1 LLRNW
6 WIGVIAQ
13 KSAKLTLLCNKRG
26 LIPNHEKVVVS
37 KSSGKYRFFFQIVC
51 WLMCTPVIAQVT
63 NPVVAKDSV
72 KVGKDTIPAGTKD
85 SVVVDLNKIKI
96 SNDAL
101 DDVVD
106 YGAKDSMWFDVKKKQ
121 VHLYGKA
128 SVKYSKLSIAAGYI
142 LLDYEKSEI
151 TAEQF
156 PDSTGH
162 LTGLPEFKDGQ
173 EDFTATRLR
182 YNFKTKKGI
191 IYEARTKQEDL
202 YVLGERAKFVGVAH
216 PDPDTTKKQGNTI
229 YNENALLTTCDDPHP
244 HFGIRTRKLK
254 VIPDKLVVT
263 GFSNVE
269 IAGVPTPL
277 IIPFGFFPITKTR
290 KAGLI
295 IPHDFENSNSAGFG
309 IKDFGWYQP
318 ISPYMDATVLFN
330 AYTNGSWGIS
340 NNLRYNRK
348 YKYTGNFALKFNN
361 RVTEDEHANP
371 LSAKSFSLNWTHNQD
386 SKANPTDRF
395 GGSINIETNRDQNR
409 NLNDYNSVYKNSLS
423 SNLNY
428 SKTFPGKPFLLTIG
442 MTHSQNTQ
450 TRTMDISLPNAS
462 FTMQRI
468 YPFKRKEAV
477 GAEKWY
483 EKISLTYNSA
493 LQNNFHTVDTLLFT
507 RKTLQSA
514 KMGIQHRASTD
525 YSFKLFKY
533 INIAPNV
540 SYEEDWYPYTIRTK
554 LDTSKNVYHYD
565 STFQM
570 VGSKKEYISRT
581 LNTTTS
587 TFGRDTTTRVWGF
600 SPFRTFNAAI
610 SANTSLY
617 LTKQYKHG
625 WFRGIRHTIKPSV
638 SLGFGPDYT
647 RKQYDSYFK
656 TYETSTYKKQN
667 DTVHY
672 TIFDQGIFN
681 KPPST
686 RTPRDLV
693 LNYSLTNILDFKY
706 FNAKRDT
713 VIKKKIFD
721 NLTFTGNYSLTRDTL
736 KWSPISTGGLF
747 RFFKGVTTLT
757 WNAQFDPYIADAKG
771 NRINKYVLREK
782 HKLVRLTGLNFG
794 LNTNFT
800 VGQLMDFF
808 APKDEKGNTISTQA
822 DKSTRDDLL
831 GWFEKFNVSHTMSLN
846 RKLIPTGYG
855 TERDT
860 FIIGSNSIRL
870 SGDIPLNAKW
880 KININ
885 NISYDFQSKSL
896 VYPDVGFSRDL
907 HCWEMR
913 LSWQPVRGTFA
924 FTINVKPGTLEFL
937 KVPYKKSYYDAQPN

>member
-1 LLRNW
+1 M
-6 WIGVIAQ
+6 WI
-13 KSAKLTLLCNKRG
+13 
-26 LIPNHEKVVVS
+26 PVV
-37 KSSGKYRFFFQIVC
+37 
-51 WLMCTPVIAQVT
+51 AQVT
-63 NPVVAKDSV
+63 PQGVVKDSTIS
-72 KVGKDTIPAGTKD
+72 KRDTLPPAVKD
-85 SVVVDLNKIKI
+85 SAVVDLGKIKY
-96 SNDAL
+96 SKDAL
-101 DDVVD
+101 DDEVE
-106 YGAKDSMWFDVKKKQ
+106 YSAKDSMWFDVKKKQ

-128 SVKYSKLSIAAGYI
+128 SVKYTKLSIAAGYI

-156 PDSTGH
+156 PDSSGH
-162 LTGLPEFKDGQ
+162 MTGLPEFKDGQ

-202 YVLGERAKFVGVAH
+202 YVLGARAKFVGNPN
-216 PDPDTTKKQGNTI
+216 PDPDTTKKQTNTI
-229 YNENALLTTCDDPHP
+229 YNENALLTTCDAEHP

-263 GFSNVE
+263 GFSSVE

-295 IPHDFENSNSAGFG
+295 IPHDFESANKEGFG
-309 IKDFGWYQP
+309 IRDFGWYQP
-318 ISPYMDATVLFN
+318 ISPYMDATLLFN
-330 AYTNGSWGIS
+330 AYTSGSWGVS
-340 NNLRYNRK
+340 TSLRYNHK
-348 YKYTGNFALKFNN
+348 YKYAGSFAFKFND
-361 RVTEDEHANP
+361 RVTEDDHANP
-371 LSAKSFSLNWTHNQD
+371 LSAKSFSINWQHTQD
-386 SKANPTDRF
+386 PKAHPTDKF
-395 GGSINIETNRDQNR
+395 GGSINIETNRDQSR
-409 NLNDYNSVYKNSLS
+409 NLNDYNSVYRNSLS

-428 SKTFPGKPFLLTIG
+428 SKIFPGKPFLLTVG

-468 YPFKRKEAV
+468 YPFKRKEQV

-483 EKISLTYNSA
+483 EKISLTYSGA
-493 LQNNFHTVDTLLFT
+493 LQNNLHTVDTLLFT
-507 RKTLQSA
+507 SKTLESA
-514 KMGIQHRASTD
+514 RMGIQHRASTD
-525 YSFKLFKY
+525 YNFKLFKY

-554 LDTSKNVYHYD
+554 LDSSKNNYVYD

-570 VGSKKEYISRT
+570 VGSKKEYVTRT
-581 LNTTTS
+581 LNEQKS
-587 TFGRDTTTRVWGF
+587 YFGRDTTTRVWGF

-610 SANTSLY
+610 SANTSLF
-617 LTKQYKHG
+617 LTKQFKHG
-625 WFRGIRHTIKPSV
+625 WFRGIRHTVKPSV
-638 SLGFGPDYT
+638 SLGFGPDFT
-647 RKQYDSYFK
+647 QKRYDPYYR
-656 TYETSTYKKQN
+656 TYETSTNKKLN
-667 DTVHY
+667 DTVQY
-672 TIFDQGIFN
+672 TIYDQAIFN
-681 KPPST
+681 KPPSI
-686 RTPRDLV
+686 RSPRDLV
-693 LNYSLTNILDFKY
+693 LNYSLTNILEFKY

-747 RFFKGVTTLT
+747 RFFKGLMTLN

-771 NRINKYVLREK
+771 NRINRYVLNEK
-782 HKLVRLTGLNFG
+782 HKLVRLTGLTFG
-794 LNTNFT
+794 LNTSFT
-800 VGQLMDFF
+800 VGQLSDFF
-808 APKDEKGNTISTQA
+808 SKKDEKGNTPAKTDQA
-822 DKSTRDDLL
+822 GRDDFL
-831 GWFEKFNVSHTMSLN
+831 GWFEKFNISHTMSVQ
-846 RKLIPTGYG
+846 RKLIPTGRG
-855 TERDT
+855 TDRDT
-860 FIIGSNSIRL
+860 FVIGSNSIRL
-870 SGDIPLNAKW
+870 SGDIPLTSKW

-913 LSWQPVRGTFA
+913 LSWQPVRGTYF

-937 KVPYKKSYYDAQPN
+937 KVPYRKNYYDAQPN